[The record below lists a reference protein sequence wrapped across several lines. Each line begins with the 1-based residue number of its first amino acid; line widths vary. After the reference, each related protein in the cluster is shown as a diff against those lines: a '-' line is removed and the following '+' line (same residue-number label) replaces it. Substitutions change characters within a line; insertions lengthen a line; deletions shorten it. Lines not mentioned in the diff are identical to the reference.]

1 MEINTISELFDC
13 FNYSQVKVINLN
25 YTILYTGEIHS
36 LIIKCSN
43 LNKIHLTVSNNYN
56 FEDYLFLNKL
66 TDIKIIL
73 LTGNDFSGYSYISPF
88 IISSKEQFI
97 FYDPIIEQELNYCQ
111 FKRDGQ
117 DFMAN

>member
-1 MEINTISELFDC
+1 MEINTIYELFDC
-13 FNYSQVKVINLN
+13 VNYCQVKVINLN
-25 YTILYTGEIHS
+25 YAIFYTDEIHN

-43 LNKIHLTVSNNYN
+43 LNKIHLKVSNYYN

-97 FYDPIIEQELNYCQ
+97 FYDPIIAQKLSYSE
-111 FKRDGQ
+111 FKTK
-117 DFMAN
+117 